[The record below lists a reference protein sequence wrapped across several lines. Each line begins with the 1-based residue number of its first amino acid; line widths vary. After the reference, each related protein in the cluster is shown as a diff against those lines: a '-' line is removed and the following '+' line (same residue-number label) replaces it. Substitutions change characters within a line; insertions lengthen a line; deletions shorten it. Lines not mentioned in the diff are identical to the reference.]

1 MYRQHPEGEIFE
13 YQGLQMCMPPVGY
26 VYDIISGEWIETG
39 VYKRSGKKS
48 QQYWEPFRLPE
59 WFYKK
64 EKEEKKRMLELDD
77 PEFYFDDLEEIRK
90 DHWFKR
96 LNGMWFYNNG
106 EPTYI
111 TGDYYFYINFWSID
125 IGLPLYRD
133 SDRYNYYFRDYCLQD
148 PDCFGWAEIA
158 GRRDGKTYKMT
169 QFLYEGTSRTSF
181 ANAGIQSKTGPD
193 AKVVFSKL
201 VSSFKKLPKFFQ
213 PVYDQSLGSTPKSEL
228 RFYRTSKKGKQ
239 ALLDELEEELESV
252 IDFRSSDTNA
262 YDGYKLYRYGVDEI
276 FKTSEVDIYKRWDAH
291 RECLVDPISNKII
304 GKALLTS
311 TVDLIEGQMDTYRRF
326 WRDSDQTV
334 RNANNRTVTGLYRH
348 FRSAAESMQPDRY
361 GRVDVERNTKFIL
374 SEREGKK
381 NDPQAYEAY
390 VRRYP
395 LSIEDAL
402 RVNASNCLYNALKL
416 SDRYDILSIVEDKF
430 IRGNFEWSDDSRKQV
445 IFIPMKNGK
454 FRVSKD
460 LDMSTELWNQV
471 RWEGGLPYP
480 KNKAKYS
487 AGLDPFDHYSTEDGR
502 KSKGAFALFYNYDP
516 LNPLKSD
523 KFIVS
528 YLNRPAKPSI
538 LYEDILKACWFFGT
552 QVLFENNK
560 PAIQTYFESQKA
572 TKFLY
577 HIKGRK
583 EPGIPGS
590 TATHDAIFRH
600 TLQYI
605 EDCIDQVDFIE
616 MLDDWMEFDIK
627 NTTKFDMAM
636 ATGYALIQA
645 DRINIKQE
653 ETKEEIIE
661 VTSIFRTY

>member
-1 MYRQHPEGEIFE
+1 MYRKHPDGEIFE
-13 YQGLQMCMPPVGY
+13 YQELEMCTPPVG
-26 VYDIISGEWIETG
+26 VVWDSISNEWVETG
-39 VYKRSGKKS
+39 VYKRSNRKS
-48 QQYWEPFRLPE
+48 EQYWEPFRLPE

-64 EKEEKKRMLELDD
+64 EKEEKRKILELED
-77 PEFYFDDLEEIRK
+77 PDFYFEDLEEIRK

-96 LNGMWFYNNG
+96 YNGMWFYNNG

-111 TGDYYFYINFWSID
+111 TGSYYFYLNFWNID
-125 IGLPLYRD
+125 IGLPFYRD
-133 SDRYNYYFRDYCLQD
+133 SDRYNYYFRDYCIQD
-148 PDCFGWAEIA
+148 PDCFGWVEIA
-158 GRRDGKTYKMT
+158 GRRDGKTYKMNE
-169 QFLYEGTSRTSF
+169 FLYEGTSRTSF

-228 RFYRTSKKGKQ
+228 RFYRTSKKGRQ
-239 ALLDELEEELESV
+239 ALMDEYEEELESV

-262 YDGYKLYRYGVDEI
+262 YDGYKLFRYGVDEI

-311 TVDLIEGQMDTYRRF
+311 TVDLIEGQMETYRRF
-326 WRDSDQTV
+326 WRDSDQSQ
-334 RNANNRTVTGLYRH
+334 RNQNNRTVTGLYRH

-361 GRVDVERNTKFIL
+361 GRVNSERNTKFIL

-390 VRRYP
+390 IRRYP
-395 LSIEDAL
+395 LSIDDAL
-402 RVNASNCLYNALKL
+402 RVNANNCLYNALKL
-416 SDRYDILSIVEDKF
+416 SDRYDILSILEPKYV
-430 IRGNFEWSDDSRKQV
+430 RGNFEWSDDSRKQV

-454 FRVSKD
+454 FKVSKD

-502 KSKGAFALFYNYDP
+502 KSNGAFTIFYNYDP

-528 YLNRPAKPSI
+528 YCNRPPKPSI
-538 LYEDILKACWFFGT
+538 LYEDVLKACWFFGT

-572 TKFLY
+572 MKFLY

-583 EPGIPGS
+583 EVGIAGS
-590 TATHDAIFRH
+590 VVAHDSIFRH

-616 MLDDWMEFDIK
+616 MVEDWMEFDIR
-627 NTTKFDMAM
+627 NTTKYDMAM

-645 DRINIKQE
+645 DRINVKQE
-653 ETKEEIIE
+653 VKEEEILE
-661 VTSIFRTY
+661 VTSIFRTF